1 MQCLPSKNFAYDA
14 ADSSLALPALAL
26 RSASR
31 SSPELY
37 TCLQV
42 TAALQPVPSAE
53 YAPGAEA
60 SAGHGTNLPLKLRG
74 SLIALELSSLRWCMT
89 VTMSRATRS

>member
-42 TAALQPVPSAE
+42 TAALQPVQSMLLVQRHQQVM
-53 YAPGAEA
+53 GQ
-60 SAGHGTNLPLKLRG
+60 TCL
-74 SLIALELSSLRWCMT
+74 
-89 VTMSRATRS
+89 